1 MDKSRFPNFYQMP
14 IKERIEAVFERG
26 LITEDDYQALKN
38 QQQQLDIDTA
48 DKMIEN
54 VIGVLGIPIGLGLN
68 FSINKKDY
76 VVPLAV
82 EEPSIVAALS
92 SAAKIARTGGG
103 FQATSTDP
111 ILTGQIQVVNIQNI
125 EQARNNLLSRQEEI
139 LNLANSFHPRM
150 VARGGGA
157 ISFNIKTYPMES
169 FDGEM
174 LIIDL
179 HVNTMDAMGANLVN
193 SMCESVAS
201 LIETI
206 TEGEVF
212 LRILSNLTDQSLA
225 SASVKI
231 PLQSLAIEGYEGERV
246 RDGIIIASDF
256 AHADPYRASTHNKGI
271 MNGIDALAVA
281 TGNDWRAIEAGAH
294 AYAARLGRYSA
305 LSKWSIGDDGDLV

>member
-1 MDKSRFPNFYQMP
+1 MGKSRFPNFYQMP

-26 LITEDDYQALKN
+26 LITEDDYQTLKN
-38 QQQQLDIDTA
+38 QQQRLDIETA

-76 VVPLAV
+76 IIPLAV
-82 EEPSIVAALS
+82 EEPSVVAALS
-92 SAAKIARTGGG
+92 SAAKIANMGGG
-103 FQATSTDP
+103 FTATSTDP
-111 ILTGQIQVVNIQNI
+111 ILTGQIQVINIKNI
-125 EQARNNLLSRQEEI
+125 EQARNNLLSRKEEI
-139 LNLANSFHPRM
+139 LNLANSLHPRM

-157 ISFNIKTYPMES
+157 INFKIKTYPMES
-169 FDGEM
+169 FDGDM

-193 SMCESVAS
+193 SMCEGVAS
-201 LIETI
+201 LVETI

-231 PLQSLAIEGYEGERV
+231 PLQSLAIDGYAGE
-246 RDGIIIASDF
+246 
-256 AHADPYRASTHNKGI
+256 
-271 MNGIDALAVA
+271 
-281 TGNDWRAIEAGAH
+281 
-294 AYAARLGRYSA
+294 
-305 LSKWSIGDDGDLV
+305 

>member
-1 MDKSRFPNFYQMP
+1 MGKSRFPNFYQMP

-26 LITEDDYQALKN
+26 LITEDDYQTLKN
-38 QQQQLDIDTA
+38 QQQRLDIETA

-54 VIGVLGIPIGLGLN
+54 VIGVLGVPIGLGLN

-76 VVPLAV
+76 VIPLAV

-92 SAAKIARTGGG
+92 SAAKIANIGGG
-103 FQATSTDP
+103 FTATSTDP
-111 ILTGQIQVVNIQNI
+111 ILTGQIQVINIKNI
-125 EQARNNLLSRQEEI
+125 EQARNNLLSRKQEI
-139 LNLANSFHPRM
+139 LNLANSLHPRM

-157 ISFNIKTYPMES
+157 INFKIKTYPMES
-169 FDGEM
+169 FDGDM

-193 SMCESVAS
+193 SMCEGVAS
-201 LIETI
+201 LVETI

-225 SASVKI
+225 SASVII
-231 PLQSLAIEGYEGERV
+231 PLQSLAIDGYASERV
-246 RDGIIIASDF
+246 RDGIILASDF

-271 MNGIDALAVA
+271 MNGIDALALA
-281 TGNDWRAIEAGAH
+281 TG
-294 AYAARLGRYSA
+294 
-305 LSKWSIGDDGDLV
+305 K

>member
-26 LITEDDYQALKN
+26 LITEDDFQALKN
-38 QQQQLDIDTA
+38 QQQRLDIETA

-54 VIGVLGIPIGLGLN
+54 VIGVLGMPIGLGLN

-76 VVPLAV
+76 VIPLAV

-111 ILTGQIQVVNIQNI
+111 ILTGQIQVINIQNI
-125 EQARNNLLSRQEEI
+125 EQARNNLLSRQDEI
-139 LNLANSFHPRM
+139 LNLANSLHPRM

-157 ISFNIKTYPMES
+157 IGFDIKTYPMKS

-212 LRILSNLTDQSLA
+212 LRIL
-225 SASVKI
+225 
-231 PLQSLAIEGYEGERV
+231 
-246 RDGIIIASDF
+246 
-256 AHADPYRASTHNKGI
+256 
-271 MNGIDALAVA
+271 
-281 TGNDWRAIEAGAH
+281 
-294 AYAARLGRYSA
+294 
-305 LSKWSIGDDGDLV
+305 